1 MSVQSNKEDEIK
13 KTKHKKTPG
22 FLIAMTILVILAFVS
37 LFPIALV
44 LLNSLKTHAEILQ
57 NPLSLP
63 IKISLENFVYTWKIG
78 QFGEGFINSIKVTGT
93 AIIVGIFASTTM
105 GYVLATR
112 RVKTWK
118 VLTLY
123 FMIATTVPLQ
133 MFMLPLY
140 STFTNLRLIG
150 NPYAVG
156 AVIAAWNL
164 PMPVFLM
171 RTYFLKVP
179 FELEEAARVDGAST
193 MKVFSKIVMPIV
205 SPGIVTVSCIVG
217 LFSWNEYL
225 LSTTLLQNE
234 KNFTVTLKYL
244 CLNGT
249 FSRDFSVIMAGAVI
263 VVVPMLIVFLLLQN
277 KFIEGMAG
285 GAVKG

>member
-1 MSVQSNKEDEIK
+1 MAK
-13 KTKHKKTPG
+13 KVKTTHRLHRTKS
-22 FLIAMTILVILAFVS
+22 FYVAIAVLVVLAIIS
-37 LFPIALV
+37 LFPLLLV
-44 LLNSLKTHAEILQ
+44 LINSVKTHAEIMQ

-63 IKISLENFVYTWKIG
+63 TTLHFENFAYTWKNG
-78 QFGEGFINSIKVTGT
+78 NFTEGFINSFKVTGS
-93 AIIVGIFASTTM
+93 AIVAGVIASASM

-118 VLTLY
+118 PLTMY

-140 STFTNLRLIG
+140 VSFVNMDLIG

-156 AVIAAWNL
+156 VAIAAWNL
-164 PMPVFLM
+164 PMPIFLM

-179 FELEEAARVDGAST
+179 YELEEAARIDGAST
-193 MKVFSKIVMPIV
+193 FQAFTKVVMPIV
-205 SPGIVTVSCIVG
+205 SPGMVTVACIVG

-225 LSTTLLQNE
+225 LTTTLLQSE
-234 KNFTVTLKYL
+234 KNFTATLKFL
-244 CLNGT
+244 SLNGT
-249 FSRDFSVIMAGAVI
+249 FSRDFSVIMSGAVI
-263 VVVPMLIVFLLLQN
+263 MIVPMLVVFLLLQR

>member
-1 MSVQSNKEDEIK
+1 MRKKEKVKIRH
-13 KTKHKKTPG
+13 TRHKKTPG
-22 FLIAMTILVILAFVS
+22 FLAAMTALVILAFVA

-44 LLNSLKTHAEILQ
+44 LINSFKTHVEILQ
-57 NPLSLP
+57 NPLTLPKGLSLD
-63 IKISLENFVYTWKIG
+63 NFKYTWIVGK
-78 QFGEGFINSIKVTGT
+78 FGEGFLNSIKVTGT
-93 AIIVGIFASTTM
+93 AIITSIIGSTTM

-118 VLTLY
+118 ALTLY

-140 STFTNLRLIG
+140 STFTRLGLIG
-150 NPYAVG
+150 NVYAVG
-156 AVIAAWNL
+156 VAIAAWNL
-164 PMPVFLM
+164 PMPIFLM

-179 FELEEAARVDGAST
+179 FELEEAARVDGAGT
-193 MKVFSKIVMPIV
+193 FTVFTKIVMAIV
-205 SPGIVTVSCIVG
+205 SPGMVTVSCIVG

-225 LSTTLLQNE
+225 LSTTLLQSE
-234 KNFTVTLKYL
+234 VNFTATLKYL
-244 CLNGT
+244 SLNGT
-249 FSRDFSVIMAGAVI
+249 FSRDFSVIMSGAVI
-263 VVVPMLIVFLLLQN
+263 MVLPMLIVFLLLQN

>member
-1 MSVQSNKEDEIK
+1 MAK
-13 KTKHKKTPG
+13 KVKTTHRLHRTKS
-22 FLIAMTILVILAFVS
+22 FYAAVAVLVVLAIIS
-37 LFPIALV
+37 LFPLLLV
-44 LLNSLKTHAEILQ
+44 LINSVKTHAEIMQ

-63 IKISLENFVYTWKIG
+63 TALHFENFAYTWKNG
-78 QFGEGFINSIKVTGT
+78 NFTEGFINSFKVTGS
-93 AIIVGIFASTTM
+93 AIVAGVIASASM

-118 VLTLY
+118 PLTMY

-140 STFTNLRLIG
+140 VSFVNMDLIG

-156 AVIAAWNL
+156 VAIAAWNL
-164 PMPVFLM
+164 PMPIFLM

-179 FELEEAARVDGAST
+179 YELEEAARIDGAST
-193 MKVFSKIVMPIV
+193 FQAFTKVVMPIV
-205 SPGIVTVSCIVG
+205 SPGMVTVACIVG

-225 LSTTLLQNE
+225 LTTTLLQSE
-234 KNFTVTLKYL
+234 KNFTATLKFL
-244 CLNGT
+244 SLNGT
-249 FSRDFSVIMAGAVI
+249 FSRDFSVIMSGAVI
-263 VVVPMLIVFLLLQN
+263 MIVPMLVVFLLLQR